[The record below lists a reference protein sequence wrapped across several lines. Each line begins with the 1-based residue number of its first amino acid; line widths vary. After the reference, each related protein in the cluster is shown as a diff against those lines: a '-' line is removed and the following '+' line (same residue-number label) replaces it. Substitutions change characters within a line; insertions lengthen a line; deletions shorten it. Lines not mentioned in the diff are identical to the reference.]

1 MDIIAQLNDLA
12 EKYDAAAMETLV
24 ESLSPAQLAEY
35 RPAVIEAYETVYSY
49 GVYDLSCGKI
59 SDPEDFG
66 LYLLDLLDTVQRF
79 YPDMLYYDKR
89 GDCYQELAAAAIADE
104 DRLRYI
110 QEAIHYFSIA
120 PQTTVVQISMTDALL
135 DKMEITNQFTTEAFT
150 ELLYFF
156 RPLLQDISAVKSLIH
171 QCFRV
176 RALPF
181 EQHDYWFRRLLSE
194 FESAMYALAADQ
206 PLLLL
211 DWAEAYHY
219 ILFNDHPEIEP
230 AYKTVMVAQ
239 TVSLLGPLADYQTT
253 DAELLNRLGKA
264 FADTGKRADSLAHF
278 QQAVA
283 FFTRGHEQQPAAW
296 TFPVYAT
303 NALLA
308 IADRYYAQGEYDKV
322 ISTFEQ
328 GHQLFSQVYKH
339 EEDFQ
344 LNLYWGDFLLAYT
357 RLAHNYRSAT
367 INRLAEEK
375 LQLAAV
381 LGRNF
386 YSHPYFSMARLAIKS
401 GDPQKCVKILLECR
415 DVIRGNGFDG
425 YDLGEAI
432 NDDDFKA
439 IKAQLESR

>member
-1 MDIIAQLNDLA
+1 MDIIAQLNELA
-12 EKYDAAAMETLV
+12 EKYDAAAIETLV

-35 RPAVIEAYETVYSY
+35 KPAVIEAYETVYSY
-49 GVYDLSCGKI
+49 GMYDLSCGKI
-59 SDPEDFG
+59 DDPEDFTF
-66 LYLLDLLDTVQRF
+66 YLLDLLAAVQRF

-89 GDCYQELAAAAIADE
+89 GYCYQELAALAKTDE
-104 DRLRYI
+104 ERLRYI

-120 PQTTVVQISMTDALL
+120 PQTSIIQISMTDALL

-156 RPLLQDISAVKSLIH
+156 RPLLQDTTAARSLIH

-181 EQHDYWFRRLLSE
+181 EQNHYWFRRLLSE
-194 FESAMYALAADQ
+194 FESAMYTLATDH

-211 DWAEAYHY
+211 DWAETYHY
-219 ILFNDHPEIEP
+219 ILFHDDPAIEP
-230 AYKTVMVAQ
+230 AYSAIMVAQ

-253 DAELLNRLGKA
+253 DAALLNRLGKA
-264 FADTGKRADSLAHF
+264 FADTGKRAHSLAHYE
-278 QQAVA
+278 QAVT
-283 FFTRGHEQQPAAW
+283 FFTKGHAQQPAAW

-308 IADRYYAQGEYDKV
+308 MADIYHAQGDMDQV
-322 ISTFEQ
+322 RNTFEQ

-357 RLAHNYRSAT
+357 RLVHNYQSAA

-386 YSHPYFSMARLAIKS
+386 YSQPYFSMARLAIKS

-415 DVIRGNGFDG
+415 DVIRANHYES
-425 YDLGEAI
+425 YDLSDAI
-432 NDDDFKA
+432 QDDDFKT
-439 IKAQLESR
+439 IREQLL